1 MNIPEKW
8 IVITTT
14 EFLEI
19 CTDPD
24 CDNTKP
30 RTCEYFSGGISWNDD
45 RCYHIVDD
53 YPDVQPCTKEK
64 ALLYAITGLEVRP
77 ALGESQ

>member
-19 CTDPD
+19 CTDLD
-24 CDNTKP
+24 CNPKSRP
-30 RTCEYFSGGISWNDD
+30 CEYFSEGVSWNN
-45 RCYHIVDD
+45 RCYHIVED
-53 YPDVQPCTKEK
+53 YPDVQPCTKDQ
-64 ALLYAITGLEVRP
+64 AFLYAMIGLEVRP
-77 ALGESQ
+77 APGESQ